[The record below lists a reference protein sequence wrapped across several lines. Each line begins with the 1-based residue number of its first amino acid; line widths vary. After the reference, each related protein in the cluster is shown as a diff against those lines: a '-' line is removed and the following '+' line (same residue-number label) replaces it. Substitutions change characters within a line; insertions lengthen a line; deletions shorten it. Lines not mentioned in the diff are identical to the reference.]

1 MAGGVG
7 SRFWPMSTP
16 EYPKQFVDVLGRGMS
31 MIQMTVERFAPLCPI
46 ENMWVVTSADYEALV
61 REQLPQLPVENILL
75 EPAMRNTAPC
85 IAYACWK
92 IRQKNPSANVVVTPA
107 DALVVDVDDFRKV
120 IGRALEFTAAGH
132 RIVTVGIRPTRPETG
147 YGYIEIAGHAGND
160 GVAHDGVCNDGG
172 GSVNDGVAHDGADND
187 GGGSVNDGVAHDGAD
202 NDGGGSVNDCVA
214 HDGADND
221 GGGSCNDGVANDGA
235 DNDGGGSGNDGV
247 ANDGADNDGA
257 GSVNDGVAHDGADND
272 GVDNDGGGSV
282 NDGVAH
288 DGADNDG
295 VDNDGAGSVN
305 DGVAHDGADNDGGG
319 SGNDGVAHDGV
330 ANDGVANDGVG
341 NDGGG
346 SGNDGV
352 AHDGADN
359 DGADV
364 TPDLI
369 GSPIKVDSFRE
380 KPALEVAKEYLAA
393 GNYLWNAGIFVWNID
408 TIVESL
414 RAFVPELAAKMDRMS
429 EVFFTPS
436 EREVVG
442 DIFPT
447 CEKISI
453 DYAVMEKADYI
464 YTIPGDFGWSDVGT
478 WGSLWTLLS
487 HDEDGNAVVGENV
500 HLNDCRGCIV
510 HAPGAESVVLQ
521 GLENSIVVERDGRL
535 LVCKL
540 SEEQRIKDFV
550 K

>member
-46 ENMWVVTSADYEALV
+46 ENMWVVTSAAYEALV

-120 IGRALEFTAAGH
+120 IGSALDFTAAGH

-147 YGYIEIAGHAGND
+147 YGYIEIAGQ
-160 GVAHDGVCNDGG
+160 
-172 GSVNDGVAHDGADND
+172 
-187 GGGSVNDGVAHDGAD
+187 
-202 NDGGGSVNDCVA
+202 
-214 HDGADND
+214 
-221 GGGSCNDGVANDGA
+221 
-235 DNDGGGSGNDGV
+235 
-247 ANDGADNDGA
+247 A
-257 GSVNDGVAHDGADND
+257 GS
-272 GVDNDGGGSV
+272 
-282 NDGVAH
+282 
-288 DGADNDG
+288 
-295 VDNDGAGSVN
+295 
-305 DGVAHDGADNDGGG
+305 
-319 SGNDGVAHDGV
+319 
-330 ANDGVANDGVG
+330 
-341 NDGGG
+341 
-346 SGNDGV
+346 
-352 AHDGADN
+352 
-359 DGADV
+359 
-364 TPDLI
+364 PL
-369 GSPIKVDSFRE
+369 KVDSFKE
-380 KPALEVAKEYLAA
+380 KPALEVARQYLAA

-414 RAFVPELAAKMDRMS
+414 RAFVPELAAKMDIMS
-429 EVFFTPS
+429 ESFFTPS

-487 HDEDGNAVVGENV
+487 HDEDGNAVVGGNV

-521 GLENSIVVERDGRL
+521 GLEDSIVVERDGRL

>member
-1 MAGGVG
+1 MRNNNHIVIMAGGVG

-160 GVAHDGVCNDGG
+160 G
-172 GSVNDGVAHDGADND
+172 
-187 GGGSVNDGVAHDGAD
+187 
-202 NDGGGSVNDCVA
+202 
-214 HDGADND
+214 
-221 GGGSCNDGVANDGA
+221 GGSC
-235 DNDGGGSGNDGV
+235 
-247 ANDGADNDGA
+247 
-257 GSVNDGVAHDGADND
+257 
-272 GVDNDGGGSV
+272 
-282 NDGVAH
+282 
-288 DGADNDG
+288 
-295 VDNDGAGSVN
+295 
-305 DGVAHDGADNDGGG
+305 
-319 SGNDGVAHDGV
+319 
-330 ANDGVANDGVG
+330 NDGVANDGVG

-352 AHDGADN
+352 AN

-369 GSPIKVDSFRE
+369 GSPLKVDSFRE
-380 KPALEVAKEYLAA
+380 KPALEVARQYLAA

-414 RAFVPELAAKMDRMS
+414 RAFVPELAAKMDIMS
-429 EVFFTPS
+429 ESFFTPS

-521 GLENSIVVERDGRL
+521 GLEDSIVVERDGRL

>member
-1 MAGGVG
+1 MRNNNHIVIMAGGVG

-46 ENMWVVTSADYEALV
+46 ENMWVVTSAAYEALV

-147 YGYIEIAGHAGND
+147 YGYIEIAGQAGND
-160 GVAHDGVCNDGG
+160 GVGNDGA

-187 GGGSVNDGVAHDGAD
+187 GGGSVNDGAVNDGVG
-202 NDGGGSVNDCVA
+202 NDGG
-214 HDGADND
+214 
-221 GGGSCNDGVANDGA
+221 

-247 ANDGADNDGA
+247 
-257 GSVNDGVAHDGADND
+257 VNDGVAHDGADND
-272 GVDNDGGGSV
+272 GL
-282 NDGVAH
+282 
-288 DGADNDG
+288 
-295 VDNDGAGSVN
+295 
-305 DGVAHDGADNDGGG
+305 
-319 SGNDGVAHDGV
+319 
-330 ANDGVANDGVG
+330 
-341 NDGGG
+341 
-346 SGNDGV
+346 
-352 AHDGADN
+352 
-359 DGADV
+359 DV

-369 GSPIKVDSFRE
+369 GSPLKVDSFRE
-380 KPALEVAKEYLAA
+380 KPALEVARQYLAA

-414 RAFVPELAAKMDRMS
+414 RAFVPELAAKMDEMS
-429 EVFFTPS
+429 SSFFTSS

-487 HDEDGNAVVGENV
+487 HDEDGNAVVGANV

-521 GLENSIVVERDGRL
+521 GLEDSIVVERDGRL